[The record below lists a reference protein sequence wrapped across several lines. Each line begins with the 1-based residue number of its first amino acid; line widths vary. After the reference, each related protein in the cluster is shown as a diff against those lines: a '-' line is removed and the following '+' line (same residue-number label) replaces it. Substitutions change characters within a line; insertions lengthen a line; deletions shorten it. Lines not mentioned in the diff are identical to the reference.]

1 MKSMKFFFKT
11 LSVTLM
17 LLLTRIYISN
27 AQSLHHQTLSAMG
40 TTAQI
45 GSAGLLV
52 QQSIGQSSI
61 TGTFNSSTAYLSQ
74 GFLKGLPSLSNEL
87 VLPFDVIAF
96 PNAFTERIRFRFT
109 SDLTEPTQVRIHDS
123 QGKKVYSQQH
133 LPKNREIEVQL
144 SHLAPGMYLVDLST
158 ANRSTQIR
166 ILKNR

>member
-1 MKSMKFFFKT
+1 MQKVK
-11 LSVTLM
+11 LSLFII
-17 LLLTRIYISN
+17 LLILGLEGLSY

-52 QQSIGQSSI
+52 QQSIGQGSI

>member
-1 MKSMKFFFKT
+1 
-11 LSVTLM
+11 M
-17 LLLTRIYISN
+17 LLQKLYFTVISLALIFGLEGLSN

-133 LPKNREIEVQL
+133 LPINREIEVQL

>member
-1 MKSMKFFFKT
+1 VQKVKLT
-11 LSVTLM
+11 LFII
-17 LLLTRIYISN
+17 LLILGLEGLSY